1 MHTTARALRIGIDDV
16 HPSARD
22 PIIEFLARAI
32 ARGRE
37 RLAAARQARE
47 ARALLLGM
55 SDRDL
60 RDIGLTRF
68 ELHRLYNDAR
78 L

>member
-1 MHTTARALRIGIDDV
+1 MDATAVRFNLHGLEF
-16 HPSARD
+16 SARRSFVD
-22 PIIEFLARAI
+22 LAVRTI
-32 ARGRE
+32 ARVRA
-37 RLAAARQARE
+37 RIAAARQARE

-68 ELHRLYNDAR
+68 ELQRFYNDGQA
-78 L
+78 